1 MTAVPIIETSS
12 IPLIVQLVAT
22 GNYVSILSR
31 TELPEGFDNEFL
43 FIPVITHP
51 AYRILTLFHQTSRVL
66 KPVEQQF
73 QHVLTRKMKESLSRR
88 NPNFSGGEE
97 KEAE

>member
-1 MTAVPIIETSS
+1 MTAVPIVETSS
-12 IPLIVQLVAT
+12 IPLIVELVAT

-51 AYRILTLFHQTSRVL
+51 AYRILTLFHQTNRVL

-73 QHVLTRKMKESLSRR
+73 QHVLTGKMKERLAPR
-88 NPNFSGGEE
+88 NQNFSGEE
-97 KEAE
+97 NQAE

>member
-1 MTAVPIIETSS
+1 
-12 IPLIVQLVAT
+12 
-22 GNYVSILSR
+22 
-31 TELPEGFDNEFL
+31 LPEGFNDEFL

-51 AYRILTLFHQTSRVL
+51 AYRILTLFHQTNRAL

-73 QHVLTRKMKESLSRR
+73 QHVLTRKMKERLGPR
-88 NPNFSGGEE
+88 NPNFSGEE